1 MTSHTHINDSFCYH
15 VQLETLAVVMVL
27 ICRQHRRH
35 RSLAVDPSLRFLCC
49 SSTASHKSLLG
60 SKLFTLSIV

>member
-1 MTSHTHINDSFCYH
+1 MTSHTHINDRFCYH

-27 ICRQHRRH
+27 ICRQHRR
-35 RSLAVDPSLRFLCC
+35 LAVDPSLRFLCC
-49 SSTASHKSLLG
+49 SSTASQKSLLG